1 MYVALSGKVVI
12 RMIDQ
17 PDELSLPERAEYM
30 RSKEQIDRVHK
41 EAINAARSAIET
53 SVALRRFLDALEDLG
68 D

>member
-1 MYVALSGKVVI
+1 
-12 RMIDQ
+12 MIDQ